1 MSTMNGRIKTLR
13 LALGLTQEEFATRL
27 HVKRGTITNYEI
39 GRNTPTSSVLALIYR
54 EFSVSPDWLERGTG
68 EIFALNESLSL
79 DAFAKTHGAT
89 ELELHIVKAF
99 FSVDEATRSLFL
111 TQFQR
116 FLAGETEKPQAGMKP
131 PAEMSAAEIHE
142 RALEIERQMLIEK
155 KAADTSSASMPD
167 ATEA

>member
-1 MSTMNGRIKTLR
+1 MNQRLR
-13 LALGLTQEEFATRL
+13 ELRESLHLTRAAFGERLGLSSD
-27 HVKRGTITNYEI
+27 TIN
-39 GRNTPTSSVLALIYR
+39 N
-54 EFSVSPDWLERGTG
+54 LERGRAELKESIIKLICSEYGISEKWFRTG
-68 EIFALNESLSL
+68 EGSAVDAAVSL

-116 FLAGETEKPQAGMKP
+116 FLAGETEKPQEGMKP

-155 KAADTSSASMPD
+155 RAADTSSASMPD
-167 ATEA
+167 AAEV